1 MLQKDGVMA
10 MRYIDKKDIILMA
23 TAHSFKP
30 KKTLGN
36 ENEAQE
42 IIQKPEV
49 VMEYN
54 KYMKGVDQVDQ
65 YLAFYSFNRKT
76 VKWWKRATTMI
87 HMARVQAHIIP
98 KKANAGKPTMSLVDF
113 TLCLISCLLADVA
126 EENRS
131 VQVQLHEL

>member
-1 MLQKDGVMA
+1 MQKGCCVVRQKDGVMA

-42 IIQKPEV
+42 IIQKPEG

-87 HMARVQAHIIP
+87 HMARVQALIIY
-98 KKANAGKPTMSLVDF
+98 KKAHHEPRGLNALSH
-113 TLCLISCLLADVA
+113 
-126 EENRS
+126 
-131 VQVQLHEL
+131 QLSSG